1 MNMMSRILI
10 AVVSRDLKT
19 PEKGAETK
27 NKMLPCDLKKNES
40 LQMKVFEFV
49 LYPKTKTRKSRKF
62 TSIFYSNCN
71 SRFKYN
77 KKMN

>member
-1 MNMMSRILI
+1 MNMTSRILI

-49 LYPKTKTRKSRKF
+49 L
-62 TSIFYSNCN
+62 
-71 SRFKYN
+71 
-77 KKMN
+77 

>member
-27 NKMLPCDLKKNES
+27 NKMLPCDLKKNL
-40 LQMKVFEFV
+40 LQFFTVIATQDSNT
-49 LYPKTKTRKSRKF
+49 TKK
-62 TSIFYSNCN
+62 
-71 SRFKYN
+71 
-77 KKMN
+77 